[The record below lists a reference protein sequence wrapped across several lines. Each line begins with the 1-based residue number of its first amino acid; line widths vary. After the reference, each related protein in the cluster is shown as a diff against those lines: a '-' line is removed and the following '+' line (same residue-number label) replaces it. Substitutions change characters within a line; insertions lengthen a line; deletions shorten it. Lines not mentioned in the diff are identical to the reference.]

1 MNSKSV
7 SFSCFPGQVWAK
19 TNLGDA
25 NSSCLNSGAQSW
37 LPGLAC
43 GALFEL
49 SPLSFHPVI
58 KGTTWNFRLMPLP
71 LPSPC
76 APLERLRKVP
86 VSQRAQS
93 CGLLIYVHLAM
104 RGCSGLRSLNN
115 WKREME
121 EGEAGVGT
129 GDQIHNQM
137 TPCPP
142 LISCVSSGRSISNQ
156 DSALSSVQWA
166 EAYTFMGWL

>member
-19 TNLGDA
+19 TNLGHA

-58 KGTTWNFRLMPLP
+58 KGTTWNFLLMPLP

-121 EGEAGVGT
+121 EGGA
-129 GDQIHNQM
+129 D
-137 TPCPP
+137 
-142 LISCVSSGRSISNQ
+142 GR
-156 DSALSSVQWA
+156 V
-166 EAYTFMGWL
+166 